1 VRRRLHPAA
10 QAAILLLVMT
20 SCSSGSGGTATAT
33 TAASSALLTAVPS
46 GSVAAG
52 PLDAQSTA
60 WFDVLCPGLIQTASL
75 LSGVGG
81 TAATLPQQAIVGAV
95 QQASTVIGD
104 TATQLATLPPP
115 TFATGE
121 QVATGVIGA
130 MQSATTQMT
139 TSAATFAA
147 IDSADAAALQAG
159 RTTLQT
165 ELLSS
170 LSFLRDLGKI
180 DPAVTSEIAKIP
192 SCSALTS

>member
-1 VRRRLHPAA
+1 MRRQLAVWCA
-10 QAAILLLVMT
+10 VLVLLLPAVAG
-20 SCSSGSGGTATAT
+20 CSSGGTDTNAPSGTPTVASSGSATAT
-33 TAASSALLTAVPS
+33 
-46 GSVAAG
+46 

-60 WFDVLCPGLIQTASL
+60 WFDELCPGLIQTASL

-81 TAATLPQQAIVGAV
+81 SATTLSQQAIVGAV

-147 IDSADAAALQAG
+147 IDPADAAALQAG

-165 ELLSS
+165 ELLTS
-170 LSFLRDLGKI
+170 LGFLRDLGKI

-192 SCSALTS
+192 SCSQLTS